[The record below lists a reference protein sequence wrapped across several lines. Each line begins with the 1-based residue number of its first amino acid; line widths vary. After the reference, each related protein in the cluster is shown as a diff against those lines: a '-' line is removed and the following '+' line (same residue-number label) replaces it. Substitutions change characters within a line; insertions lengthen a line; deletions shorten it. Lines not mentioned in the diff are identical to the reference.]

1 MHKRVAI
8 LAVYCLATVG
18 YAMAQ
23 SNPQNAPTSDQS
35 SAQTASQP
43 APQTDAPSATSGT
56 APADAQ
62 AKPKND
68 DSADAKNPKAST
80 TAAPTNPPNPTH
92 LAAVKVPS
100 GSKIYVAPMGGFESY
115 VVAGIM
121 KKKVPVSI
129 VADREKADFEIKG
142 AAESEKAGWAKIVF
156 LRMDNTNEQAS
167 INVTE
172 IKTGA
177 VVFAYSVHKGNSARG
192 KQSAGEAIGKHL
204 NEAIGKD

>member
-1 MHKRVAI
+1 MRRRIAI
-8 LAVYCLATVG
+8 LAIYCLAVVG

-23 SNPQNAPTSDQS
+23 SSPQNAP
-35 SAQTASQP
+35 ASGQAVSEP
-43 APQTDAPSATSGT
+43 APQAGAPATSQN

-68 DSADAKNPKAST
+68 DAADSKDAKTS
-80 TAAPTNPPNPTH
+80 AAATPTS
-92 LAAVKVPS
+92 AANHTPVSAIKIPS

-115 VVAGIM
+115 VVAGII
-121 KKKVPVSI
+121 KKKVPVAI
-129 VADREKADFEIKG
+129 VAERDKADYEIKG

-156 LRMDNTNEQAS
+156 LRTDSSNEQAS
-167 INVTE
+167 IIVTE
-172 IKTGA
+172 MKSGNIIY
-177 VVFAYSVHKGNSARG
+177 AYSVHKWSSAKG

>member
-1 MHKRVAI
+1 MYRRAAI
-8 LAVYCLATVG
+8 LAVYCLAMG
-18 YAMAQ
+18 YAVAQ
-23 SNPQNAPTSDQS
+23 SSPQNQPQDSAP
-35 SAQTASQP
+35 AN
-43 APQTDAPSATSGT
+43 SGT
-56 APADAQ
+56 
-62 AKPKND
+62 
-68 DSADAKNPKAST
+68 SADAPANPKADATADAKGSKT
-80 TAAPTNPPNPTH
+80 SPTAAPATAPNHTPVNG
-92 LAAVKVPS
+92 LKIPS
-100 GSKIYVAPMGGFESY
+100 GSKIYVAPMAGFENY

-129 VADREKADFEIKG
+129 VADRDKADYEING
-142 AAESEKAGWAKIVF
+142 AAESQKPGWAKIVF
-156 LRMDNTNEQAS
+156 LKTDATNEEAS

>member
-8 LAVYCLATVG
+8 LAVYCLAIVG
-18 YAMAQ
+18 YAVAQ
-23 SNPQNAPTSDQS
+23 SNPQNAPASGQS
-35 SAQTASQP
+35 SS
-43 APQTDAPSATSGT
+43 SGT
-56 APADAQ
+56 SPADAQ

-68 DSADAKNPKAST
+68 EVADAKNAKTSPAPAST
-80 TAAPTNPPNPTH
+80 
-92 LAAVKVPS
+92 
-100 GSKIYVAPMGGFESY
+100 GSANHTPINAIKIPAGSRIYVAPMAGFENY

-142 AAESEKAGWAKIVF
+142 AAESEKAGWAKIMF
-156 LRMDNTNEQAS
+156 MGNDSTNESAS
-167 INVTE
+167 INVTQ

-177 VVFAYSVHKGNSARG
+177 VVFAYSVHKGSSARG

>member
-1 MHKRVAI
+1 MRRRITVLAI
-8 LAVYCLATVG
+8 YCLAVVG

-23 SNPQNAPTSDQS
+23 SNPQNAPASGQ
-35 SAQTASQP
+35 AASQP
-43 APQTDAPSATSGT
+43 APQAGAATT
-56 APADAQ
+56 PENAPADAQ

-68 DSADAKNPKAST
+68 DPADAKNPKTST
-80 TAAPTNPPNPTH
+80 TAAPTSAPNHTP
-92 LAAVKVPS
+92 VSGIKIPS

-142 AAESEKAGWAKIVF
+142 AAESEKAGWAKIMF
-156 LRMDNTNEQAS
+156 MGNDSTNEQAS

-177 VVFAYSVHKGNSARG
+177 VVFAYSVHKGSSARG

>member
-8 LAVYCLATVG
+8 LVVYCLTIS
-18 YAMAQ
+18 YAVAQ
-23 SNPQNAPTSDQS
+23 SDPQNAPTAGQS
-35 SAQTASQP
+35 S
-43 APQTDAPSATSGT
+43 TSGT

-62 AKPKND
+62 ATPKND
-68 DSADAKNPKAST
+68 DGADSKNTKTQPA
-80 TAAPTNPPNPTH
+80 AAPTNASNPTSV
-92 LAAVKVPS
+92 AAVKIPS

-129 VADREKADFEIKG
+129 VADRDKADYEIKG

-156 LRMDNTNEQAS
+156 LRTDGSNEQAS
-167 INVTE
+167 IVVTE
-172 IKTGA
+172 MKSGNVIY
-177 VVFAYSVHKGNSARG
+177 AYSVHKWSSAKG

>member
-8 LAVYCLATVG
+8 LAVFCMVFAGFAV
-18 YAMAQ
+18 AQ
-23 SNPQNAPTSDQS
+23 SNPQNAPASGQ
-35 SAQTASQP
+35 AASQP
-43 APQTDAPSATSGT
+43 APQAGAPATSGT
-56 APADAQ
+56 STDAQ
-62 AKPKND
+62 ATPKND
-68 DSADAKNPKAST
+68 NAADSKDAK
-80 TAAPTNPPNPTH
+80 PTPPNPTPV
-92 LAAVKVPS
+92 AAVKIPS

-115 VVAGIM
+115 IVAGIM

-142 AAESEKAGWAKIVF
+142 AAESQKAGWAKIMF
-156 LRMDNTNEQAS
+156 MGNDSTNEEAS
-167 INVTE
+167 INVTQ

-177 VVFAYSVHKGNSARG
+177 IVFAYSVHKGSSVRG

>member
-1 MHKRVAI
+1 MLRRIAVLAI
-8 LAVYCLATVG
+8 YCLAVVG

-23 SNPQNAPTSDQS
+23 SNPQNAPASGQ
-35 SAQTASQP
+35 AASQP
-43 APQTDAPSATSGT
+43 APQAGASATSGN

-68 DSADAKNPKAST
+68 DPADAKNSKTST
-80 TAAPTNPPNPTH
+80 TAAPTNPPNPTPE
-92 LAAVKVPS
+92 AAVKVPS

-192 KQSAGEAIGKHL
+192 KQSAGDAIGKHL

>member
-8 LAVYCLATVG
+8 LAVYCLAIAG

-23 SNPQNAPTSDQS
+23 NTPQNPPASGQAS
-35 SAQTASQP
+35 STPQADAQDKPKTDAAADPKNAKAQP
-43 APQTDAPSATSGT
+43 AT
-56 APADAQ
+56 APA
-62 AKPKND
+62 
-68 DSADAKNPKAST
+68 SA
-80 TAAPTNPPNPTH
+80 PN
-92 LAAVKVPS
+92 LKISS
-100 GSKIYVAPMGGFESY
+100 GSKIYVAPMAGFENY

-121 KKKVPVSI
+121 KKKVPISI
-129 VADREKADFEIKG
+129 VNNRDKADYEING
-142 AAESEKAGWAKIVF
+142 AADTQKAGWAKIIF
-156 LRMDNTNEQAS
+156 LKTDATTEEAT

>member
-8 LAVYCLATVG
+8 LAVYCLALVG
-18 YAMAQ
+18 YAVAQ
-23 SNPQNAPTSDQS
+23 TNPQNPPAAGQS
-35 SAQTASQP
+35 ST
-43 APQTDAPSATSGT
+43 APQAGASATSGN
-56 APADAQ
+56 APGDAQ

-68 DSADAKNPKAST
+68 DAADSKSPKASP
-80 TAAPTNPPNPTH
+80 AATQTGAPNHTPVN
-92 LAAVKVPS
+92 AIKIPS

-129 VADREKADFEIKG
+129 VADRDKADYEIKG
-142 AAESEKAGWAKIVF
+142 ASESEKAGWAKIMF
-156 LRMDNTNEQAS
+156 MGNDSTNEQAS

-172 IKTGA
+172 IKTGG
-177 VVFAYSVHKGNSARG
+177 VVFAYSVHKGSSVRG

>member
-1 MHKRVAI
+1 MNKRVAI
-8 LAVYCLATVG
+8 LAVFCLVISGFAV
-18 YAMAQ
+18 AQ
-23 SNPQNAPTSDQS
+23 STPQNAPASGQV
-35 SAQTASQP
+35 ASQP
-43 APQTDAPSATSGT
+43 APQADASTTSGT
-56 APADAQ
+56 STDAH
-62 AKPKND
+62 ATPKND
-68 DSADAKNPKAST
+68 NAADSKNAKT
-80 TAAPTNPPNPTH
+80 TPPNPTPV
-92 LAAVKVPS
+92 AAVKVPS

-142 AAESEKAGWAKIVF
+142 AAESQKAGWAKIMF
-156 LRMDNTNEQAS
+156 MGNDSTNEEAS

-177 VVFAYSVHKGNSARG
+177 VVFAYSVHKGSSVRG

>member
-8 LAVYCLATVG
+8 LAVYCLAIVG
-18 YAMAQ
+18 YAVAQ
-23 SNPQNAPTSDQS
+23 SNPQNAPASGQSTS
-35 SAQTASQP
+35 
-43 APQTDAPSATSGT
+43 TSGS

-68 DSADAKNPKAST
+68 DAAESKNTKTSP
-80 TAAPTNPPNPTH
+80 AAGLKIP
-92 LAAVKVPS
+92 A
-100 GSKIYVAPMGGFESY
+100 GSKIYVAPMAGFENY

-129 VADREKADFEIKG
+129 VADRDKADYEING
-142 AAESEKAGWAKIVF
+142 AAETQKAGWAKIVF
-156 LRMDNTNEQAS
+156 TGNDSTNEEAS

-177 VVFAYSVHKGNSARG
+177 VVFAYSVHKGNSVRG

-204 NEAIGKD
+204 NEAIGKN

>member
-8 LAVYCLATVG
+8 LAVFCLVIAEFAV
-18 YAMAQ
+18 AQ
-23 SNPQNAPTSDQS
+23 SNARNAPASGQATSQS
-35 SAQTASQP
+35 ASQGG
-43 APQTDAPSATSGT
+43 APATSGT
-56 APADAQ
+56 STDAQ
-62 AKPKND
+62 ATPKND
-68 DSADAKNPKAST
+68 NAADSKEAK
-80 TAAPTNPPNPTH
+80 PTPPNPTPV
-92 LAAVKVPS
+92 AAVRIPS

-115 VVAGIM
+115 IVAGIM

-142 AAESEKAGWAKIVF
+142 AAESQKAGWAKIMF
-156 LRMDNTNEQAS
+156 MGNDSTNEEAS
-167 INVTE
+167 INVTQ

-177 VVFAYSVHKGNSARG
+177 IVFAYSVHKGSSVRG

>member
-8 LAVYCLATVG
+8 LVVYCLTIS
-18 YAMAQ
+18 YAVAQ
-23 SNPQNAPTSDQS
+23 SNAQNAPASGQS
-35 SAQTASQP
+35 SSTSQ
-43 APQTDAPSATSGT
+43 S

-62 AKPKND
+62 ATPKND
-68 DSADAKNPKAST
+68 DGADSKNTKTQPA
-80 TAAPTNPPNPTH
+80 AAPTNAPNPTSV
-92 LAAVKVPS
+92 AAVKIPS

-129 VADREKADFEIKG
+129 VADRDKADYEIKG

-156 LRMDNTNEQAS
+156 LRTDGSNEQAS
-167 INVTE
+167 IVVTE
-172 IKTGA
+172 MKSGNVIY
-177 VVFAYSVHKGNSARG
+177 AYSVHKWSSAKG

>member
-8 LAVYCLATVG
+8 LVVYCLTIG
-18 YAMAQ
+18 YAVAQ
-23 SNPQNAPTSDQS
+23 SNPQNAPTAGQS
-35 SAQTASQP
+35 SS
-43 APQTDAPSATSGT
+43 TSGT

-62 AKPKND
+62 ATPKND
-68 DSADAKNPKAST
+68 DGADSKNTKTQPA
-80 TAAPTNPPNPTH
+80 AAPTNAPNPTSV
-92 LAAVKVPS
+92 AAVKIPS

-129 VADREKADFEIKG
+129 VADRDKADYEIKG

-156 LRMDNTNEQAS
+156 LRTDGSNEQAS
-167 INVTE
+167 IVVTE
-172 IKTGA
+172 MKSGNVIY
-177 VVFAYSVHKGNSARG
+177 AYSVHKWSSAKG

>member
-8 LAVYCLATVG
+8 LAVFCMVIAGFAV
-18 YAMAQ
+18 AQ
-23 SNPQNAPTSDQS
+23 STPQNAPASGQ
-35 SAQTASQP
+35 AASQP
-43 APQTDAPSATSGT
+43 APQAGAPATSGT
-56 APADAQ
+56 STDAQ
-62 AKPKND
+62 ATPKND
-68 DSADAKNPKAST
+68 NAADSKDAKST
-80 TAAPTNPPNPTH
+80 PPNPTPV
-92 LAAVKVPS
+92 AAVKIPS

-115 VVAGIM
+115 IVAGIM

-142 AAESEKAGWAKIVF
+142 AAESQKAGWAKIMF
-156 LRMDNTNEQAS
+156 MGNDSTNEEAS
-167 INVTE
+167 INVTQ

-177 VVFAYSVHKGNSARG
+177 IVFAYSVHKGSSVRG

>member
-8 LAVYCLATVG
+8 LAIYCLAIVG

-23 SNPQNAPTSDQS
+23 SNPQNAPASGQ
-35 SAQTASQP
+35 AASQP
-43 APQTDAPSATSGT
+43 APQAGASASGN

-68 DSADAKNPKAST
+68 DSADTRNPKTST
-80 TAAPTNPPNPTH
+80 TAAPTSAPNHTP
-92 LAAVKVPS
+92 VSGIKIPS

-142 AAESEKAGWAKIVF
+142 AAESQKAGWAKIMF
-156 LRMDNTNEQAS
+156 MGNDSTNEEAS
-167 INVTE
+167 INVTQ
-172 IKTGA
+172 ITTGA
-177 VVFAYSVHKGNSARG
+177 IVFAYSVHKGSSVRG

>member
-8 LAVYCLATVG
+8 LAVFCMVIAGFAV
-18 YAMAQ
+18 AQ
-23 SNPQNAPTSDQS
+23 STPQNA
-35 SAQTASQP
+35 SASGQAASQH
-43 APQTDAPSATSGT
+43 APQAGAPASSGT
-56 APADAQ
+56 STDAQ
-62 AKPKND
+62 ATPKND
-68 DSADAKNPKAST
+68 NAADSKDAK
-80 TAAPTNPPNPTH
+80 PTPPNPTPV
-92 LAAVKVPS
+92 AAVKIPS

-115 VVAGIM
+115 IVAGIM

-142 AAESEKAGWAKIVF
+142 AAESQKAGWAKIMF
-156 LRMDNTNEQAS
+156 MGNDSTNEEAS
-167 INVTE
+167 INVTQ

-177 VVFAYSVHKGNSARG
+177 IVFAYSVHKGSSVRG

>member
-1 MHKRVAI
+1 MHKRVAVLI
-8 LAVYCLATVG
+8 VLCLALVG

-23 SNPQNAPTSDQS
+23 SNPQNPPTGSQP
-35 SAQTASQP
+35 SAQS
-43 APQTDAPSATSGT
+43 APQTGTQPTTSL
-56 APADAQ
+56 ADAK
-62 AKPKND
+62 AAPKSDAAADPKND
-68 DSADAKNPKAST
+68 VPKPASSVSPAAGT
-80 TAAPTNPPNPTH
+80 TTPPAHASVNA
-92 LAAVKVPS
+92 LKIPS
-100 GSKIYVAPMGGFESY
+100 GSRIYVAPMGGFESY

-129 VADREKADFEIKG
+129 VADRDKADFEIKG

-156 LRMDNTNEQAS
+156 MGNDSTNEQAS

-177 VVFAYSVHKGNSARG
+177 VVFAYSVHKGSSVRG

>member
-8 LAVYCLATVG
+8 LAVYCLAVFG
-18 YAMAQ
+18 YAVAQ
-23 SNPQNAPTSDQS
+23 TNPQNPPATGQQQP
-35 SAQTASQP
+35 QTASQP
-43 APQTDAPSATSGT
+43 APQAGTSATSGT

-68 DSADAKNPKAST
+68 DAADSKNPKTPAATST
-80 TAAPTNPPNPTH
+80 SAPNHAP
-92 LAAVKVPS
+92 VSGIKIPS

-129 VADREKADFEIKG
+129 VADRDKADYEIKG

-156 LRMDNTNEQAS
+156 MGNDSTNEQAS
-167 INVTE
+167 INVSE

-177 VVFAYSVHKGNSARG
+177 VVFAYSVHKGSSVRG

>member
-1 MHKRVAI
+1 MHKRVVI
-8 LAVYCLATVG
+8 LAAYCLTIVG

-23 SNPQNAPTSDQS
+23 SNPSASGQS
-35 SAQTASQP
+35 SPS
-43 APQTDAPSATSGT
+43 PQTSASAASGPSADAP
-56 APADAQ
+56 
-62 AKPKND
+62 AKPANND
-68 DSADAKNPKAST
+68 AADAKNAKT
-80 TAAPTNPPNPTH
+80 TPANHTPAN
-92 LAAVKVPS
+92 AIKIPS
-100 GSKIYVAPMGGFESY
+100 GSKIYVAPMAGFENY

-129 VADREKADFEIKG
+129 VADRDKADYEING
-142 AAESEKAGWAKIVF
+142 AAETQKAGWAKIVF
-156 LRMDNTNEQAS
+156 TGNDSTNEEAS

-177 VVFAYSVHKGNSARG
+177 VVFAYSVHKGNSVRG

>member
-8 LAVYCLATVG
+8 LAVYCLAIVG
-18 YAMAQ
+18 YAVAQ
-23 SNPQNAPTSDQS
+23 SNPQNAPTSGQS
-35 SAQTASQP
+35 SSISQ
-43 APQTDAPSATSGT
+43 S

-62 AKPKND
+62 PKPKND
-68 DSADAKNPKAST
+68 EVADAKDSKVTPAAT
-80 TAAPTNPPNPTH
+80 QVTAPNHTLVNGLKIP
-92 LAAVKVPS
+92 A
-100 GSKIYVAPMGGFESY
+100 GSKIYVAPMAGFENY

-129 VADREKADFEIKG
+129 VADRDKADYEING
-142 AAESEKAGWAKIVF
+142 AAETQKAGWAKIVF
-156 LRMDNTNEQAS
+156 TGNDSTNEEAS

-177 VVFAYSVHKGNSARG
+177 VVFAYSVHKGNSVRG